1 MRILA
6 LDTTTNYGSVAILDD
21 TGLVAEVDSSSSSSH
36 SARLL
41 RSVDHLMKLA
51 SWDIKDIDGFAA
63 AAGPGS
69 FTGIRVG
76 LSTIK
81 ALSFASGKPVAAVST
96 LAALAAKL
104 EDTGGRLL
112 CPLIDAK
119 KGEVYAALFEFSGKG
134 RLEEI
139 IPQGAYAPDELLS
152 LMPPRRLVHFLGTGV
167 ETYGERIRSRFGDRA
182 RFPDRSLFVAREV
195 GILGRALLAG
205 GRGVKGEV
213 LEPIYYRK
221 SQAEGK
227 K

>member
-1 MRILA
+1 MKILA
-6 LDTTTNYGSVAILDD
+6 LDTTTNFGSVAILDE
-21 TGLVAEVDSSSSSSH
+21 TRLVAEVDSESSTSH

-41 RSVDHLMKLA
+41 KSIDHLMRLA

-81 ALSFASGKPVAAVST
+81 ALSFASGKPVAAVSS

-104 EDTGGRLL
+104 RDTGGRLL

-119 KGEVYAALFEFSGKG
+119 KGEVYGALYESSGRELKE
-134 RLEEI
+134 L
-139 IPQGAYAPDELLS
+139 IPQGAYGPDDMLS
-152 LMPPRRLVHFLGTGV
+152 LLPGRRLVHFLGTGV
-167 ETYGERIRSRFGDRA
+167 ATYGEKIRSRLGDRA
-182 RFPDRSLFVAREV
+182 RFPDRSLFIAREV
-195 GILGRALLAG
+195 GVLGREILAG
-205 GRGVKGEV
+205 GGGVKGEA
-213 LEPIYYRK
+213 LEPIYFRK
-221 SQAEGK
+221 SQAEDK

>member
-6 LDTTTNYGSVAILDD
+6 LDTTTNSGSVAILED
-21 TGLVAEVDSSSSSSH
+21 GRLVAEVDSETSSSH

-41 RSVDHLMKLA
+41 RSIDHLMRLA

-81 ALSFASGKPVAAVST
+81 ALSFASGKPVAAVSS
-96 LAALAAKL
+96 LAALAEKL
-104 EDTGGRLL
+104 KDTGGRLL

-119 KGEVYAALFEFSGKG
+119 KGEVYGALYEFSG
-134 RLEEI
+134 R
-139 IPQGAYAPDELLS
+139 QAQRDHS
-152 LMPPRRLVHFLGTGV
+152 SRSV
-167 ETYGERIRSRFGDRA
+167 RSRRPA
-182 RFPDRSLFVAREV
+182 FPDPRAPAGPFSRDGRDDVRPEDQRAFRRPGPVSGQVAFIAREV
-195 GILGRALLAG
+195 GVLGRETLAG
-205 GRGVKGEV
+205 GGGVRGEA

-221 SQAEGK
+221 SQAEERK
-227 K
+227 

>member
-1 MRILA
+1 VRILA

-21 TGLVAEVDSSSSSSH
+21 TRLVAEVGSETPLSH

-41 RSVDHLMKLA
+41 RSIDQLLKLA
-51 SWDIKDIDGFAA
+51 SWDITDIGGFAA

-81 ALSFASGKPVAAVST
+81 ALSFASGKPVAAVSS

-104 EDTGGRLL
+104 RDTGGRLL

-119 KGEVYAALFEFSGKG
+119 KGEVYAALYDFWGG
-134 RLEEI
+134 RLKEI
-139 IPQGAYAPDELLS
+139 ISQGAYWPDTLFSLL
-152 LMPPRRLVHFLGTGV
+152 PPRRLVHFLGTGT
-167 ETYGERIRSRFGDRA
+167 ETYGNRIRTRLGDRA
-182 RFPDRSLFVAREV
+182 RFPARSLFIAREV
-195 GILGRALLAG
+195 GLLGGEILAG
-205 GRGVKGEV
+205 GGGVRGEA

-221 SQAEGK
+221 SQAEDK